1 MAAAGKGCTQIAR
14 ELNDEGFTNA
24 GKPWTNQTVLNT
36 VSNPK
41 YTGCNVWGRFS
52 QKFRATTRTPI
63 AQESWVTKQ
72 GAFEPLIDQ
81 RTFDL
86 AQAKLR
92 RIADCRWSNEQ
103 MLRRVRRLL
112 KSKGKL
118 SESLFERARNM
129 PSLTTLRK
137 RFGGL
142 QRLYTLVGYEPE
154 GDAVRRKR
162 LENSARF
169 RRELFEQIKALFPEH
184 VEVTHLP
191 RKHRSIFRIDSSFMG
206 SSSAL

>member
-1 MAAAGKGCTQIAR
+1 
-14 ELNDEGFTNA
+14 
-24 GKPWTNQTVLNT
+24 
-36 VSNPK
+36 
-41 YTGCNVWGRFS
+41 
-52 QKFRATTRTPI
+52 
-63 AQESWVTKQ
+63 
-72 GAFEPLIDQ
+72 
-81 RTFDL
+81 
-86 AQAKLR
+86 
-92 RIADCRWSNEQ
+92 

-118 SESLFERARNM
+118 SESLFEKARNM

-154 GDAVRRKR
+154 GDAVRRNR

-169 RRELFEQIKALFPEH
+169 RRGLFEQIKALFPEH

-191 RKHRSIFRIDSSFMG
+191 RKHRSIFRIDSSFMVALLLCKQKRRNG
-206 SSSAL
+206 GELHWVVQPPALERSYVTLVGRLNNAHDGVVSCHLFSHLPSSPFPISIRRPGRLGDSSPHACCRCGGWLMVLP